1 MSVLP
6 EPKDAPKLRYIHFS
20 VTGTNHVAHRTV
32 FKQPGINI
40 TTSAGAPAPAVAEWV
55 IGSILTHSRSFPLFQ
70 QFQKES
76 TWGRLALPAPGDL
89 VGKKMAILGY
99 GSIGRQGT
107 SSRSCSSH
115 FEDEMLIVPSYA
127 NYDDLADAQQSGAL
141 RRRWGWRSSPSL
153 GLPAQPR
160 TVDEI
165 ETFMLQ
171 ALVTLMAPSPPPG
184 SKVSQSLNCIISLGR
199 TWTSWSWPFH

>member
-1 MSVLP
+1 MKSIRSKHSRNKTWISRQVCLQASTQQNEAEGSVHSDLRKRLTDSHLDILQTVTILLTMSVLP
-6 EPKDAPKLRYIHFS
+6 EPRDAPKLRYIHFS

-32 FKQPGINI
+32 FKQPGITI

-55 IGSILTHSRSFPLFQ
+55 IGSILTHSRSFPRFQ

-76 TWGRLALPAPGDL
+76 TWGRLALPALGDL

-115 FEDEMLIVPSYA
+115 FKT
-127 NYDDLADAQQSGAL
+127 
-141 RRRWGWRSSPSL
+141 R
-153 GLPAQPR
+153 
-160 TVDEI
+160 
-165 ETFMLQ
+165 
-171 ALVTLMAPSPPPG
+171 
-184 SKVSQSLNCIISLGR
+184 C
-199 TWTSWSWPFH
+199 

>member
-1 MSVLP
+1 MKSIRSKHLRNKTWISRQVCLQASTQQNETERSVPSDLRKRLTDSHLDILQTVTILLTMSVLP

-32 FKQPGINI
+32 FKQPGITI
-40 TTSAGAPAPAVAEWV
+40 TTSTGAPAPAVAEWV
-55 IGSILTHSRSFPLFQ
+55 IGSILTHSRSFPRFQ

-115 FEDEMLIVPSYA
+115 FEDEMLTVLSYA
-127 NYDDLADAQQSGAL
+127 NFDDLADAQQSGAL
-141 RRRWGWRSSPSL
+141 RRRWGWR
-153 GLPAQPR
+153 
-160 TVDEI
+160 
-165 ETFMLQ
+165 
-171 ALVTLMAPSPPPG
+171 
-184 SKVSQSLNCIISLGR
+184 
-199 TWTSWSWPFH
+199 